1 MQALGLSLL
10 FVTLAMAIIWFVAF
24 FIPGQR
30 HAATEAWLRNLDL
43 RAEIRG
49 DALERYFI
57 DGLADAETLA
67 ADPTAVH
74 LLAIGSAGAGRP
86 VADANG
92 SAANLEDL
100 FGDFVRIHR
109 VLGVA
114 LWDAEE
120 KPLVKSRDLVLDDA
134 CVTPAHEV
142 LASGAPATGFHMHK
156 ALGPI
161 LTFSAPVRFADG
173 GVRGVLVIAVNPRE
187 WLYPFLLQ
195 PLVGISSGESLLV
208 GRDGADALYLSPL
221 RHRSDAPLMLRVP
234 IAKPGFAARAALE
247 GKEGFGAFIDYRS
260 VPVLA
265 AVRRLKSAPWGLV
278 VKVDEDEALAAFH
291 KDVFRKGLTWGG
303 LLLALIAAAFG
314 LWRSLVTANE
324 VKLAR
329 SEARNIG
336 DRMRTQLVQSQLAA
350 IVESSEDAIVA
361 KDMNG
366 NIVSWNASAE
376 RIFGY
381 RAEEM
386 VGTPIVRIIPLDRR
400 QEEGRILDQVRR
412 GEHVEHFETVRM
424 RRDAAPIDV
433 SVAVSPV
440 KNAGGQVVGA
450 SSVMRDIT
458 VRLRAEETLRKLS
471 RAVEQSPASI
481 VITGLLGNIEYVNP
495 KFTRVTGYSSE
506 EVVGKNPRILKSGE
520 APPDFYR
527 DLWSTITAGR
537 EWQGEFHNRKKNGEL
552 FWEFASISPVFD
564 EKQKITHFI
573 ASKEDITERKR
584 AAEEL
589 AKREVYFRSLIE
601 HSLDIVAVIAPD
613 GELRYVSPSGERILG
628 YPAAD
633 LPGLNAFDLIHPD
646 DRSLAEGK
654 FRRSLETGTKFEQLE
669 VRIRHRDGSW
679 RTLSFIGRPLP
690 PETGMRGLIINARDQ
705 TDRQQLEAQL
715 RVSQK
720 MEGIGRLAGGIAHDF
735 NNLLTAILGYS
746 ELMEA
751 QLPDDEDLRSSLRE
765 IHHAGE
771 RAAALTR
778 QLLAFSRK
786 QVLQPRLLDLNAV
799 VSEVEKLLRR
809 LIGEDVELVTQ
820 LDPAL
825 GNVKADPGQLEQVL
839 INLAVNAR
847 DAMPEGG
854 TLTIETANAVLD
866 TGFAMA
872 NPGARSGEYAVLT
885 VADTGIGMS
894 DDVRSHAFE
903 PFFTTKEQGKGTGLG
918 LATAYGIV
926 KQSDGYITVES
937 EPGRGAAFR
946 IYFPRAAG
954 AAAASGLGEHPPLSP
969 RGTETILLVEDETG
983 VRRLSCT
990 ILESQGYTVLEAA
1003 SGAEA
1008 LEIARSHTGEI
1019 HLLATDVVMPG
1030 MSGRVLWDR
1039 LRALHPG
1046 PRVLFMSGYTDDA
1059 IARHGVLEPGIAF
1072 LQKPFT
1078 PFGLAQKV
1086 RDVLD
1091 AAQGA
1096 NA

>member
-1 MQALGLSLL
+1 MQVLPGQVAMVPNTAVAFLLAGLALWLRASRAGRSPVLASRAAAAVAGLLGLLNLVEYVSGKSLGIDELLFRDPAGLTSVFPGRMAVITALG
-10 FVTLAMAIIWFVAF
+10 FVAL
-24 FIPGQR
+24 
-30 HAATEAWLRNLDL
+30 AAALLTLDL
-43 RAEIRG
+43 RWAPWTS
-49 DALERYFI
+49 
-57 DGLADAETLA
+57 DGLALLPGVFAMVSLTGYAFGARSLYWIGVYKGMAIHTALA
-67 ADPTAVH
+67 FLVLAVGVLLVHAGGLSRLLVSDTA
-74 LLAIGSAGAGRP
+74 G
-86 VADANG
+86 
-92 SAANLEDL
+92 
-100 FGDFVRIHR
+100 
-109 VLGVA
+109 GVA
-114 LWDAEE
+114 ARRILPAALLVPLLLGWLQIAGERSGLYSPELGRALDA
-120 KPLVKSRDLVLDDA
+120 VSDA
-134 CVTPAHEV
+134 
-142 LASGAPATGFHMHK
+142 L
-156 ALGPI
+156 I
-161 LTFSAPVRFADG
+161 LT
-173 GVRGVLVIAVNPRE
+173 VI
-187 WLYPFLLQ
+187 LL
-195 PLVGISSGESLLV
+195 GT
-208 GRDGADALYLSPL
+208 A
-221 RHRSDAPLMLRVP
+221 
-234 IAKPGFAARAALE
+234 AALMRADE
-247 GKEGFGAFIDYRS
+247 KRRS
-260 VPVLA
+260 
-265 AVRRLKSAPWGLV
+265 S
-278 VKVDEDEALAAFH
+278 
-291 KDVFRKGLTWGG
+291 
-303 LLLALIAAAFG
+303 
-314 LWRSLVTANE
+314 
-324 VKLAR
+324 
-329 SEARNIG
+329 
-336 DRMRTQLVQSQLAA
+336 
-350 IVESSEDAIVA
+350 
-361 KDMNG
+361 
-366 NIVSWNASAE
+366 
-376 RIFGY
+376 
-381 RAEEM
+381 
-386 VGTPIVRIIPLDRR
+386 
-400 QEEGRILDQVRR
+400 
-412 GEHVEHFETVRM
+412 
-424 RRDAAPIDV
+424 
-433 SVAVSPV
+433 
-440 KNAGGQVVGA
+440 
-450 SSVMRDIT
+450 
-458 VRLRAEETLRKLS
+458 EETLRKLFQ
-471 RAVEQSPASI
+471 AVEQSPASI

-751 QLPDDEDLRSSLRE
+751 QLPDDEDLRSSLHE
-765 IHHAGE
+765 IHRAGE

-786 QVLQPRLLDLNAV
+786 QVLQPRLLDLNTI

-809 LIGEDVELVTQ
+809 LIGEDVKLVTR

-825 GNVKADPGQLEQVL
+825 GSVRADPGQLEQVL
-839 INLAVNAR
+839 MNLAVNAR

-854 TLTIETANAVLD
+854 TLTVETANTVLD
-866 TGFAMA
+866 AGFAA
-872 NPGARSGEYAVLT
+872 GNPGARSGEYAALT

-894 DDVRSHAFE
+894 DEVRNHAFE

-926 KQSDGYITVES
+926 KQSDGYITVAS
-937 EPGRGAAFR
+937 EPGRGTTFR
-946 IYFPRAAG
+946 IYFPRATG
-954 AAAASGLGEHPPLSP
+954 AAAPSGLGERPALSP
-969 RGTETILLVEDETG
+969 RGTETILLVEDESG

-990 ILESQGYTVLEAA
+990 ILEAQGYTVLEAA
-1003 SGAEA
+1003 SGDEA
-1008 LEIARSHTGEI
+1008 LEIARSHAGEI

-1039 LRALHPG
+1039 LRVLRRD

-1078 PFGLAQKV
+1078 PFSLAQKV
-1086 RDVLD
+1086 REVLD
-1091 AAQGA
+1091 APVKADA
-1096 NA
+1096 